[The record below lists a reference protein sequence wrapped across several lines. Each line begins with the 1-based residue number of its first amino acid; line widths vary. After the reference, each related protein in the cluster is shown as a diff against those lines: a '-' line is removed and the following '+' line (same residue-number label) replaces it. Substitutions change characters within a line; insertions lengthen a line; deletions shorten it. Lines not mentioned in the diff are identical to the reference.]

1 MKVVFDT
8 NIFISAFVLPGS
20 QASAAMDRIIDGVD
34 ELVISKA
41 IIDELLGVLARKFS
55 KDADEL
61 ARVAIFLTD
70 LASVVRPRKKH
81 QVLADEPDN
90 RILECA
96 VTGKAD
102 AIVTG
107 DNAML
112 KLDTYRG
119 IKLIALRNY
128 IDRKL

>member
-8 NIFISAFVLPGS
+8 NIFISAFVIPGS
-20 QASAAMDRIIDGVD
+20 QAAAAMDRIIDGID
-34 ELVISKA
+34 ELVISKP
-41 IIDELLGVLARKFS
+41 IIDELLGVLARKFW

-61 ARVAIFLTD
+61 ARVAVFLTD
-70 LASVVRPRKKH
+70 LASVVRPRKKL

-90 RILECA
+90 RIPECA
-96 VTGKAD
+96 VSGKAD

-112 KLDTYRG
+112 KLDTFRG
-119 IKLIALRNY
+119 IKLIALRDY
-128 IDRKL
+128 IDQKP

>member
-1 MKVVFDT
+1 VKVVFDT

-20 QASAAMDRIIDGVD
+20 RASAAMNRIIDGVD
-34 ELVISKA
+34 ELIISKA

-61 ARVAIFLTD
+61 ARVAVFLTD
-70 LASVVRPRKKH
+70 LASVVRPRKKL

-96 VTGKAD
+96 VTGHANV
-102 AIVTG
+102 IVTG
-107 DNAML
+107 DSAML
-112 KLDTYRG
+112 KLETFRG
-119 IKLIALRNY
+119 TNLISLGDYLDQKL
-128 IDRKL
+128 

>member
-1 MKVVFDT
+1 VKVVFDT

-20 QASAAMDRIIDGVD
+20 QASAAMNRITDGVD
-34 ELVISKA
+34 ELIISKA

-61 ARVAIFLTD
+61 ARVAVFLTD
-70 LASVVRPRKKH
+70 LASVVRPRKKL

-96 VTGKAD
+96 VTGHANV
-102 AIVTG
+102 IVTG
-107 DNAML
+107 DSAML
-112 KLDTYRG
+112 KLETFRG
-119 IKLIALRNY
+119 TNLISLGDYLDQKL
-128 IDRKL
+128 

>member
-1 MKVVFDT
+1 V
-8 NIFISAFVLPGS
+8 A
-20 QASAAMDRIIDGVD
+20 RIIDGVD

-41 IIDELLGVLARKFS
+41 IVDELLGVLARKFS

-61 ARVAIFLTD
+61 ARVAVFLTD
-70 LASVVRPRKKH
+70 LAEVARPRRKL

-96 VTGKAD
+96 LTGDAD

-107 DNAML
+107 DSAML
-112 KLDTYRG
+112 ELKTFRG
-119 IKLIALRNY
+119 IRLISLRDY
-128 IDRKL
+128 LDLE

>member
-8 NIFISAFVLPGS
+8 NILVSALAIPGGL
-20 QASAAMDRIIDGVD
+20 ADDAMDRIITGVD

-55 KDADEL
+55 RDANEL
-61 ARVAIFLTD
+61 ARIALFLTD
-70 LASVVRPRKKH
+70 LAIVARPRRKL
-81 QVLADEPDN
+81 QVLNDEPDN

-96 VTGKAD
+96 LTGRAE

-107 DNAML
+107 DGAILALAEFRGVRVMTL
-112 KLDTYRG
+112 RSYLD
-119 IKLIALRNY
+119 LE
-128 IDRKL
+128 